1 MPHMRMR
8 IILSMIGSLTAL
20 ALLTVACGDPDTA
33 GDGSGPI
40 RVVAAVYP
48 LEEAAARVGGELV
61 SVEALTPPGVEPHDL
76 ELTPGDLETIGQAD
90 LILYLGGGFQPAVE
104 DAIASVATGMTVD
117 ILAAVGARTPL
128 LDDPE
133 GELDDDPH
141 VWLSPPRYLELV
153 AAVEQ
158 ALSDL
163 APSDAGAFR
172 ARAGTWSEQ
181 LATLAGEF
189 EVLRSCERDL
199 LVTGH
204 EAFGY
209 LATDHGLRQ
218 VGIAGVSPEAEP
230 GPARMAEIRQ
240 LVEDE
245 GVTTVF
251 AEELLPSDA
260 AETIAS
266 EAGVQ
271 VAVLYTI
278 ESRTEEQR
286 DAGIGYEE
294 LMRENLAALEDGLGC
309 G

>member
-1 MPHMRMR
+1 MRMR
-8 IILSMIGSLTAL
+8 IILIAAGTL
-20 ALLTVACGDPDTA
+20 AAFTVVATACGNADVG
-33 GDGSGPI
+33 GDGSDRI
-40 RVVAAVYP
+40 QVVAAVYP
-48 LEEAAARVGGELV
+48 IEEAAARVGGDLV
-61 SVEALTPPGVEPHDL
+61 SVETLTPPGVEPHDL
-76 ELTPGDLETIGQAD
+76 ELTPGDLETIGEAD

-104 DAIASVATGMTVD
+104 DAIAAAATGVSVD
-117 ILAAVGARTPL
+117 VLAAVGARTPL

-133 GELDDDPH
+133 GELEGDPH

-153 AAVEQ
+153 AAVEE

-163 APSDAGAFR
+163 APSDAGTFR
-172 ARAGTWSEQ
+172 ARSGTWSEQ
-181 LATLAGEF
+181 LTTLANDF
-189 EVLRSCERDL
+189 EVLRACERDL

-209 LATDHGLRQ
+209 LAADHGLRQ

-230 GPARMAEIRQ
+230 GPARLAEIRQ
-240 LVEDE
+240 LVEEE

-266 EAGVQ
+266 ETGAH
-271 VAVLYTI
+271 VAVLHTI
-278 ESRTEEQR
+278 ETRTEEQR

-294 LMRENLAALEDGLGC
+294 LMRENLAALKEGLDC

>member
-1 MPHMRMR
+1 MRMG
-8 IILSMIGSLTAL
+8 IILRVVGVFAALSVLT
-20 ALLTVACGDPDTA
+20 TACGDADA
-33 GDGSGPI
+33 GGDGSGRI
-40 RVVAAVYP
+40 QVVAAVYP
-48 LEEAAARVGGELV
+48 LEEAAVLVGGDMV
-61 SVEALTPPGVEPHDL
+61 SVDTLTPPGVEPHDL
-76 ELTPGDLETIGQAD
+76 ELTPGDLETIGEAD

-104 DAIASVATGMTVD
+104 DAIAAAATGMSVD

-133 GELDDDPH
+133 GELEDDPH
-141 VWLSPPRYLELV
+141 VWLSPPRYLDLV
-153 AAVEQ
+153 AAVEE
-158 ALSDL
+158 ALSGL
-163 APSDAGAFR
+163 ASSDAGTFR
-172 ARAGTWSEQ
+172 ARSGTWSER
-181 LATLAGEF
+181 LTTLANDF

-199 LVTGH
+199 LVSGH

-209 LATDHGLRQ
+209 LAADHGLRQ

-230 GPARMAEIRQ
+230 GPARLAEIRQ

-260 AETIAS
+260 AETIAA
-266 EAGVQ
+266 ETGAQ
-271 VAVLYTI
+271 VAVLHTI
-278 ESRTEEQR
+278 ETRTEEQR

>member
-1 MPHMRMR
+1 
-8 IILSMIGSLTAL
+8 MIGSLTAL
-20 ALLTVACGDPDTA
+20 ALLAVACGDPGTA
-33 GDGSGPI
+33 GDGSGRI

-48 LEEAAARVGGELV
+48 LEEAAVGVGGDLV
-61 SVEALTPPGVEPHDL
+61 AVESLTPPGVEPHDL
-76 ELTPGDLETIGQAD
+76 ELTPGDLETIGEAD

-104 DAIASVATGMTVD
+104 DAIVAAATGVSVD

-133 GELDDDPH
+133 GELDDDPP
-141 VWLSPPRYLELV
+141 VWLSPPRYVELV
-153 AAVEQ
+153 AAVEE

-163 APSDAGAFR
+163 APSDAGAFH
-172 ARAGTWSEQ
+172 ARSETWTEQ
-181 LATLAGEF
+181 LATLVSDY
-189 EVLRSCERDL
+189 EVLGSCERDL

-209 LATDHGLRQ
+209 LAADHGLRQ

-230 GPARMAEIRQ
+230 GPARLAEIRQ
-240 LVEDE
+240 LVQDED
-245 GVTTVF
+245 VTTVF

-266 EAGVQ
+266 ETGVQ
-271 VAVLYTI
+271 VAVLHTI
-278 ESRTEEQR
+278 ETRTEEQR

>member
-1 MPHMRMR
+1 MAAG
-8 IILSMIGSLTAL
+8 ILTAL
-20 ALLTVACGDPDTA
+20 TVVATACGNADVE
-33 GDGSGPI
+33 GDGSDRI
-40 RVVAAVYP
+40 QVVAAVYP
-48 LEEAAARVGGELV
+48 IEEAAARVGGDLV
-61 SVEALTPPGVEPHDL
+61 SVETLTPPGVEPHDL
-76 ELTPGDLETIGQAD
+76 ELTPGDLETIGEAD

-104 DAIASVATGMTVD
+104 DAIAAATTGVSVDV
-117 ILAAVGARTPL
+117 LAAVGARTPL
-128 LDDPE
+128 LGDPE
-133 GELDDDPH
+133 GELEDDPH

-153 AAVEQ
+153 AAVEE

-163 APSDAGAFR
+163 APSDASTFR
-172 ARAGTWSEQ
+172 ARSGTWSEQ
-181 LATLAGEF
+181 LTTLANDF
-189 EVLRSCERDL
+189 EVVGTCERDL

-209 LATDHGLRQ
+209 LAADHGLRQ

-230 GPARMAEIRQ
+230 GPARLAEIRQ

-260 AETIAS
+260 AEMIAS
-266 EAGVQ
+266 ETGAH
-271 VAVLYTI
+271 VAVLHTI
-278 ESRTEEQR
+278 ETRTEDQR

-294 LMRENLAALEDGLGC
+294 LMRENLAALEEGLGC

>member
-1 MPHMRMR
+1 MRMR
-8 IILSMIGSLTAL
+8 IILIAAGTL
-20 ALLTVACGDPDTA
+20 AALTVVATACGNADVG
-33 GDGSGPI
+33 GDGSDRI
-40 RVVAAVYP
+40 QVVAAVYP
-48 LEEAAARVGGELV
+48 IEEAAARVGGDLV
-61 SVEALTPPGVEPHDL
+61 SVETLTPPGVEPHDL
-76 ELTPGDLETIGQAD
+76 ELTPGDLETIGEAD

-104 DAIASVATGMTVD
+104 DAIAAAATGVSVD
-117 ILAAVGARTPL
+117 VLAAVGARTPL

-133 GELDDDPH
+133 GELEDDPH

-153 AAVEQ
+153 AAVEE

-163 APSDAGAFR
+163 APSDAGTFR
-172 ARAGTWSEQ
+172 ARSGTWSEQ
-181 LATLAGEF
+181 LTTLANDF
-189 EVLRSCERDL
+189 EMLRACERDL

-209 LATDHGLRQ
+209 LAADHGLRQ

-230 GPARMAEIRQ
+230 GPARLAEIRQ
-240 LVEDE
+240 LVEVE

-266 EAGVQ
+266 ETGAHVS
-271 VAVLYTI
+271 VLHTI
-278 ESRTEEQR
+278 ETRTEEQR

-294 LMRENLAALEDGLGC
+294 LMRENLAALEEGLGC